1 MPELIAHLRAQR
13 AELVERMA
21 AELEA
26 DRDIHSWLPLLADI
40 HAAVQAVEAVMSER
54 AGPARTQQNGTSR
67 ATESAPK
74 GL

>member
-13 AELVERMA
+13 TQLIERMA
-21 AELEA
+21 AELAA
-26 DRDIHSWLPLLADI
+26 DRGIHSWLPLLADI

-54 AGPARTQQNGTSR
+54 EAEAGG
-67 ATESAPK
+67 